1 MAAKKYYAIAVGR
14 HPGIYDNWAQAKL
27 QVMGYPGA
35 RYKGFATRVEA
46 ESWLGDPVWS
56 RKMAP
61 KSTETGKGEGEIGAE
76 ALKPGEIA
84 IYSDGGARFNPGP
97 GGYGVIII
105 EDGARRE
112 LSGGFQHT
120 TNNRM
125 ELQGCIMALRSLNE
139 TASRP
144 IRIYTDSQYVVN
156 GIAKGW
162 ARNWRRRGWRRG
174 DGSPAQN
181 ADLWGE
187 LLDLLEG
194 RQVTFHW
201 VRGHS
206 GHPEN
211 ERCDEMAVAAAARP
225 NLPPDLGYRG
235 NGAS

>member
-1 MAAKKYYAIAVGR
+1 MAAKKFYAIAVGR
-14 HPGIYDNWAQAKL
+14 QPGIYDNWAQAKA

-35 RYKGFATRVEA
+35 RYKGFATRTEA
-46 ESWLGDPVWS
+46 EAWLGNPVWS
-56 RKMAP
+56 KKTARQSTGSGAGEESDTEAP
-61 KSTETGKGEGEIGAE
+61 
-76 ALKPGEIA
+76 KPGEIV

-97 GGYGVIII
+97 GGYGAIII
-105 EDGARRE
+105 EDGVKRE
-112 LSGGFQHT
+112 LSGGFRHT

-125 ELQGCIMALRSLNE
+125 ELRGCIMALRALKRTE
-139 TASRP
+139 SRP
-144 IRIYTDSQYVVN
+144 IRIHTDSQYVVN

-162 ARNWRRRGWRRG
+162 AKNWRRLGWRKS
-174 DGSPAQN
+174 DGSPALN

-194 RQVTFHW
+194 RPISFHW

-211 ERCDEMAVAAAARP
+211 ERCDELAVAAAARP
-225 NLPPDLGYRG
+225 DLPPDLGYQG